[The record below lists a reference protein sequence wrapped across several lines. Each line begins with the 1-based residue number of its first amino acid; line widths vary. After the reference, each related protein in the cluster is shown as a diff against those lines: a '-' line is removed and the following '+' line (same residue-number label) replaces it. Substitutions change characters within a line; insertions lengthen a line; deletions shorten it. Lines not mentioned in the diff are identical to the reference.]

1 MEAVARLL
9 PQSGHDA
16 RSCQFSV
23 NHKIPHLS
31 LLMKTVD
38 RRGSTRNDQT
48 VYSYPLVAADK

>member
-1 MEAVARLL
+1 MKRLPGLL
-9 PQSGHDA
+9 PQSGHGG

-23 NHKIPHLS
+23 NHKIPHLP
-31 LLMKTVD
+31 LLIKTVD